1 MDLSKLN
8 KEQKIAVEHKKG
20 PLLVLSGAGTGKTRV
35 LTSRFVYI
43 VKNLNVN
50 FNKIIAVTFT
60 NKAANEIKE
69 RVNTELQS
77 SIDTPWIGT
86 FHSIFAKFL
95 RKHSTLVNLKSNFTI
110 LDIEDQKKLLKQVL
124 DYCKIDKDINEGIYH
139 NEIQNLKDNKILF
152 NENKKICK
160 FSSIERL
167 DDIYSY
173 YQQRLIE
180 INAVDFGDILLHSYT
195 ILSSNLDLR
204 KSYQNFIEHIL
215 IDEFQDTNLIQYD
228 LIKLVLNSNK
238 NLFCVG
244 DDDQSIYAWRG
255 ANIENIIN
263 FPKEFNSS
271 VVRLTKNYRSNSS
284 ILEAAACIIS
294 NNKNRLGKDL
304 VSFNKNIPEQ
314 KISLHSFYSQ
324 EEESLWISDDISR
337 KFQDDNSIG
346 VLVRLTAQ
354 MRSIEDKFIKYAL
367 PYEIIG
373 GPRFFERKE
382 IKDILAYLKLANSF
396 KDDLSFERVINLPK
410 RGVGDQSVK
419 LIIDKAREKKISF
432 FESLELLSRENN
444 LPGSLMIKTKP
455 FIDIIKKTSDL
466 INKTTLEDIGIFI
479 IEESGYLK
487 MLENEKNKLK
497 QLENESR
504 VDNLKEF
511 VNALSEFDNL
521 DDFLEHVGLVNENQN
536 KTHSNSIKL
545 MTLHAAKGLEFD
557 HVYLPG
563 WEEGIFPSSRA
574 LEQNSTKSLEEERR
588 LAYVGITRAKKE
600 AYISFA
606 MKRAFHGDWM
616 DALPSRFINEIPD
629 ESVEKNEIDIVKND
643 DFDFNQDNSIEFD
656 NEYRS
661 PGWDRF
667 KKKKLLKWKK

>member
-1 MDLSKLN
+1 MDLNTLN
-8 KEQKIAVEHKKG
+8 KEQKIAVEHKNG

-69 RVNTELQS
+69 RVNSELQS

-95 RKHSTLVNLKSNFTI
+95 RKHSNLVKLKSNFTI

-124 DYCKIDKDINEGIYH
+124 DYCKIEKDINEGIYH

-152 NENKKICK
+152 NENKKISK

-167 DDIYSY
+167 DDIYSF

-195 ILSSNLDLR
+195 ILFNNEDIR
-204 KSYQNFIEHIL
+204 NSYQKFIEHIL

-228 LIKLVLNSNK
+228 LIKLILNSNQ

-263 FPKEFNSS
+263 FPKEFNSP

-304 VSFNKNIPEQ
+304 VSFNKNIPDQ
-314 KISLHSFYSQ
+314 KINLNSFYSQ
-324 EEESLWISDDISR
+324 EEESLWISDNISK

-373 GPRFFERKE
+373 GPRFFDRKE

-419 LIIDKAREKKISF
+419 LIIDNAREKKISF
-432 FESLELLSRENN
+432 FESLELLYNDNN
-444 LPGSLMIKTKP
+444 LPGSLMLKTKP

-497 QLENESR
+497 QVENESR
-504 VDNLKEF
+504 IDNLKEF
-511 VNALSEFDNL
+511 VNALSEFENL
-521 DDFLEHVGLVNENQN
+521 DDFLEHVGLVNENQK
-536 KTHSNSIKL
+536 KTHSNSVKL

-574 LEQNSTKSLEEERR
+574 LEQNSSKSLEEERR
-588 LAYVGITRAKKE
+588 LAYVGITRAKFDLNLSY
-600 AYISFA
+600 ATSRYTYGMNNYS
-606 MKRAFHGDWM
+606 
-616 DALPSRFINEIPD
+616 LPSRFLNEI
-629 ESVEKNEIDIVKND
+629 SNVEKNSS
-643 DFDFNQDNSIEFD
+643 NSIEDHSEFNLTKKITSD
-656 NEYRS
+656 NIQLS
-661 PGWDRF
+661 PG
-667 KKKKLLKWKK
+667 KKRMLEFLKKNTK

>member
-8 KEQKIAVEHKKG
+8 KEQKTAVEHRKG

-43 VKNLNVN
+43 VKYLNVN

-69 RVNTELQS
+69 RVKSELQS

-95 RKHSTLVNLKSNFTI
+95 RKHSNLVKLKSNFTI

-124 DYCKIDKDINEGIYH
+124 DYCKIEKDINEGIYH

-152 NENKKICK
+152 NENKKISK

-167 DDIYSY
+167 DDIYSF

-195 ILSSNLDLR
+195 ILFNNEDIR
-204 KSYQNFIEHIL
+204 NSYQKFIEHIL

-228 LIKLVLNSNK
+228 LIKLILNSNQ

-263 FPKEFNSS
+263 FPKEFNSP

-304 VSFNKNIPEQ
+304 VSFNKNIPDQ
-314 KISLHSFYSQ
+314 KINLNSFYSQ
-324 EEESLWISDDISR
+324 EEESLWISDNISQ
-337 KFQDDNSIG
+337 KFQDDKSIG

-373 GPRFFERKE
+373 GPRFFDRKE

-419 LIIDKAREKKISF
+419 LIIDNAREKKLSF
-432 FESLELLSRENN
+432 FESLELLYNDNN
-444 LPGSLMIKTKP
+444 LPGSLMLKTKP

-497 QLENESR
+497 QVENESR
-504 VDNLKEF
+504 IDNLKEF
-511 VNALSEFDNL
+511 VNALSEFENL
-521 DDFLEHVGLVNENQN
+521 DDFLEHVGLVNENQK
-536 KTHSNSIKL
+536 KTHSNSVKL

-574 LEQNSTKSLEEERR
+574 LEQNSSKSLEEERR
-588 LAYVGITRAKKE
+588 LAYVGITRAKFDLNLSY
-600 AYISFA
+600 ATSRYTYGMNNYS
-606 MKRAFHGDWM
+606 
-616 DALPSRFINEIPD
+616 LPSRFLNEI
-629 ESVEKNEIDIVKND
+629 SNVEKNSSNTIEDHSE
-643 DFDFNQDNSIEFD
+643 FNLTKKITSDNIQL
-656 NEYRS
+656 S
-661 PGWDRF
+661 PG
-667 KKKKLLKWKK
+667 KKRMLEFLKKNTK

>member
-8 KEQKIAVEHKKG
+8 KEQKTAVEHKKG

-77 SIDTPWIGT
+77 SIDTPWIVT

-95 RKHSTLVNLKSNFTI
+95 RKHYSLVNLKSNFTI
-110 LDIEDQKKLLKQVL
+110 LDTEDKKKLLKQVL
-124 DYCKIDKDINEGIYH
+124 DLCKIEKDINEGIYH

-152 NENKKICK
+152 NENKKISK

-167 DDIYSY
+167 DDIYSF

-195 ILSSNLDLR
+195 ILFNNEDIR
-204 KSYQNFIEHIL
+204 NSYQKFIEHIL

-228 LIKLVLNSNK
+228 LIKLILNSNQ

-263 FPKEFNSS
+263 FPKEFNSP

-304 VSFNKNIPEQ
+304 VSFNKNIPDQ
-314 KISLHSFYSQ
+314 KINLNSFYSQ
-324 EEESLWISDDISR
+324 EEESLWISDNISK

-373 GPRFFERKE
+373 GPRFFDRKE

-419 LIIDKAREKKISF
+419 LIIDNAREKKLSF
-432 FESLELLSRENN
+432 FESLELLYNDNN
-444 LPGSLMIKTKP
+444 LPGSLMLKTKP

-466 INKTTLEDIGIFI
+466 INKTTLEDIGILLLR
-479 IEESGYLK
+479 S
-487 MLENEKNKLK
+487 
-497 QLENESR
+497 Q
-504 VDNLKEF
+504 
-511 VNALSEFDNL
+511 
-521 DDFLEHVGLVNENQN
+521 
-536 KTHSNSIKL
+536 
-545 MTLHAAKGLEFD
+545 
-557 HVYLPG
+557 
-563 WEEGIFPSSRA
+563 GI
-574 LEQNSTKSLEEERR
+574 
-588 LAYVGITRAKKE
+588 
-600 AYISFA
+600 
-606 MKRAFHGDWM
+606 
-616 DALPSRFINEIPD
+616 
-629 ESVEKNEIDIVKND
+629 
-643 DFDFNQDNSIEFD
+643 
-656 NEYRS
+656 
-661 PGWDRF
+661 
-667 KKKKLLKWKK
+667 

>member
-69 RVNTELQS
+69 RVNNELQS

-95 RKHSTLVNLKSNFTI
+95 RKHSNLVKLKSNFTI

-124 DYCKIDKDINEGIYH
+124 DYCKIEKDINEGIYH

-152 NENKKICK
+152 NENKKISK

-195 ILSSNLDLR
+195 ILFNNEDIR
-204 KSYQNFIEHIL
+204 NSYQKFIEHIL

-228 LIKLVLNSNK
+228 LIKLILNSNQ

-263 FPKEFNSS
+263 FPKEFNSP

-304 VSFNKNIPEQ
+304 VSFNKNIPDQ
-314 KISLHSFYSQ
+314 KINLNSFYSQ
-324 EEESLWISDDISR
+324 EEESLWISDNISK

-373 GPRFFERKE
+373 GPRFFDRKE
-382 IKDILAYLKLANSF
+382 VKDILAYLKLANSF

-419 LIIDKAREKKISF
+419 LIIDNAREKKLSF
-432 FESLELLSRENN
+432 FESLELLYNDNN
-444 LPGSLMIKTKP
+444 LPGSLMLKTKP

-497 QLENESR
+497 QVENESR
-504 VDNLKEF
+504 IDNLKEF
-511 VNALSEFDNL
+511 VNALSEFENL
-521 DDFLEHVGLVNENQN
+521 DDFLEHVGLVNENQK
-536 KTHSNSIKL
+536 KTHSNSVKL

-574 LEQNSTKSLEEERR
+574 LEQNSSKSLEEERR
-588 LAYVGITRAKKE
+588 LAYVGITRAKFDLNLSY
-600 AYISFA
+600 ATSRYTYGMNNYS
-606 MKRAFHGDWM
+606 
-616 DALPSRFINEIPD
+616 LPSRFLNEI
-629 ESVEKNEIDIVKND
+629 SKVEKNTTNILEDSSSYNLTKKTTS
-643 DFDFNQDNSIEFD
+643 DNIQL
-656 NEYRS
+656 S
-661 PGWDRF
+661 PG
-667 KKKKLLKWKK
+667 KKRMLEFLRKNTK

>member
-1 MDLSKLN
+1 MDLNTLN
-8 KEQKIAVEHKKG
+8 KEQKIAVEHKNG

-43 VKNLNVN
+43 VKKLNVN
-50 FNKIIAVTFT
+50 FKKIIAVTFT

-69 RVNTELQS
+69 RVKIELKND
-77 SIDTPWIGT
+77 IDTPWIGT

-95 RKHSTLVNLKSNFTI
+95 RKHSGLVKLKSNFTI
-110 LDIEDQKKLLKQVL
+110 LDIDDQKKLLKHVL
-124 DYCKIDKDINEGIYH
+124 EFCKINNDTSEGIYH
-139 NEIQNLKDNKILF
+139 NEIQNLKDNKIIF
-152 NENKKICK
+152 NENKKISK
-160 FSSIERL
+160 FSSLERL

-180 INAVDFGDILLHSYT
+180 INAVDFGDILLHSYN
-195 ILSSNLDLR
+195 ILSNNLDIQ

-228 LIKLVLNSNK
+228 LIKLILNHEK

-263 FPKEFNSS
+263 FPKEFNCP

-284 ILEAAACIIS
+284 ILEAAASIIS

-304 VSFNKNIPEQ
+304 VSFNKKIPKQ
-314 KISLHSFYSQ
+314 KINLNSFYSQ
-324 EEESLWISDDISR
+324 EEESLWISDDISK
-337 KFQDDNSIG
+337 KFKENNSIG
-346 VLVRLTAQ
+346 ILVRLTAQ
-354 MRSIEDKFIKYAL
+354 MRSIEDKLIKYAL

-382 IKDILAYLKLANSF
+382 IKDILAYLKLANGF
-396 KDDLSFERVINLPK
+396 HDDLSFERVINLPK
-410 RGVGDQSVK
+410 RGIGEQSVK
-419 LIIDKAREKKISF
+419 LIIDNARDKKVSF
-432 FESLELLSRENN
+432 FESLESLSIENN
-444 LPGSLMIKTKP
+444 LPGSLLIKTRP

-466 INKTTLEDIGIFI
+466 IKKTSLEDIGIYI
-479 IEESGYLK
+479 IEETGYLK

-497 QLENESR
+497 KVENESR
-504 VDNLKEF
+504 IDNLKEF

-521 DDFLEHVGLVNENQN
+521 DDFLEHVGLVNENQK
-536 KTHSNSIKL
+536 KTHSNSVKL

-588 LAYVGITRAKKE
+588 LAYVGITRAKFDLNLSY
-600 AYISFA
+600 ATSRYTYGMNNYS
-606 MKRAFHGDWM
+606 
-616 DALPSRFINEIPD
+616 LPSRFLSEI
-629 ESVEKNEIDIVKND
+629 SKVEKNTNNEIEDYSIHKSN
-643 DFDFNQDNSIEFD
+643 NKITSDNVQL
-656 NEYRS
+656 S
-661 PGWDRF
+661 PG
-667 KKKKLLKWKK
+667 KKRMLEFLKKNSK

>member
-8 KEQKIAVEHKKG
+8 KEQKTAVEHKKG

-69 RVNTELQS
+69 RVNSELQS

-95 RKHSTLVNLKSNFTI
+95 RKHSSLVKLKSNFTI

-124 DYCKIDKDINEGIYH
+124 DYSKIEKDINEGIYH
-139 NEIQNLKDNKILF
+139 NEIQNLKDNKILY
-152 NENKKICK
+152 NENKKISK
-160 FSSIERL
+160 FSSLERL

-180 INAVDFGDILLHSYT
+180 INAVDFGDILLHSFT
-195 ILSSNLDLR
+195 ILLNNQDIR
-204 KSYQNFIEHIL
+204 NSYQKFIEHIL

-228 LIKLVLNSNK
+228 LIKLILNSNQ

-263 FPKEFNSS
+263 FPKEFNSP
-271 VVRLTKNYRSNSS
+271 VVRLTKNYRSNNS
-284 ILEAAACIIS
+284 ILEAAACIIR

-304 VSFNKNIPEQ
+304 VSFNKNIPDQ
-314 KISLHSFYSQ
+314 KINLNSFYSQ
-324 EEESLWISDDISR
+324 EEESLWISDNISK
-337 KFQDDNSIG
+337 KFQDNNSIG

-419 LIIDKAREKKISF
+419 LIIDNAREKKLSF
-432 FESLELLSRENN
+432 FESLELLSNENS
-444 LPGSLMIKTKP
+444 LPGSLIVKTKP

-497 QLENESR
+497 QVENESR
-504 VDNLKEF
+504 IDNLKEF
-511 VNALSEFDNL
+511 VNALSEFENL
-521 DDFLEHVGLVNENQN
+521 DDFLEHVGLVNENQ
-536 KTHSNSIKL
+536 KKIHSNSVKL

-574 LEQNSTKSLEEERR
+574 LEQNSSKSLEEERR
-588 LAYVGITRAKKE
+588 LAYVGITRAKFDLNLSY
-600 AYISFA
+600 ATSRYTYGINNYS
-606 MKRAFHGDWM
+606 
-616 DALPSRFINEIPD
+616 LPSRFLNEI
-629 ESVEKNEIDIVKND
+629 SNVEKNSSNTVEDQSA
-643 DFDFNQDNSIEFD
+643 FNLTKKTTSDNIQL
-656 NEYRS
+656 S
-661 PGWDRF
+661 PG
-667 KKKKLLKWKK
+667 KKRMLEFLKKNTK

>member
-69 RVNTELQS
+69 RVNAELQS

-95 RKHSTLVNLKSNFTI
+95 RKHSNLVNLKSNFMI

-152 NENKKICK
+152 NENKKISK

-195 ILSSNLDLR
+195 ILSNNLDLR

-271 VVRLTKNYRSNSS
+271 VVRLTKNYRSNNS

-304 VSFNKNIPEQ
+304 VSFNKNIPDQ

-337 KFQDDNSIG
+337 KFQNDNSIG

-444 LPGSLMIKTKP
+444 LPGSLIVKTKP

-497 QLENESR
+497 QVENESR
-504 VDNLKEF
+504 IDNLKEF

-521 DDFLEHVGLVNENQN
+521 DEFLEHVGLVNENQK
-536 KTHSNSIKL
+536 KTHSNSVKL

-574 LEQNSTKSLEEERR
+574 LEQNSSKSLEEERR
-588 LAYVGITRAKKE
+588 LAYVGITRAKFDLNLSY
-600 AYISFA
+600 ATSRYTYGMNNYS
-606 MKRAFHGDWM
+606 
-616 DALPSRFINEIPD
+616 LPSRFLNEI
-629 ESVEKNEIDIVKND
+629 SNVEKNTPNIVE
-643 DFDFNQDNSIEFD
+643 DNSSFNLTKKITSD
-656 NEYRS
+656 NIQLS
-661 PGWDRF
+661 PG
-667 KKKKLLKWKK
+667 KKRMLEFLRKNTK